1 MSERRY
7 FGTDGVRGVAGR
19 HPMTASFALGLGVA
33 TAELLKASGRARPTV
48 LIGMDTRRS
57 GPMLALAL
65 GAGLTSRG
73 ADVVDLGV
81 VPTPAVS
88 FLTRKLGA
96 DAGVV
101 VSASHNPFDDNGIK
115 VFNAAGE
122 KLDDA
127 LEADLESMLGGESGA
142 ELEPVMGSGIGRSQ
156 RLPRHGA
163 DLPGSDA
170 YTTHLLANAPYLD
183 GMKVV
188 IDCANGA
195 SYLTAPRVFAKIGAR
210 LEVMNAE

>member
-33 TAELLKASGRARPTV
+33 TAELLKASGKPRPSV

-73 ADVVDLGV
+73 ADVTDLGV

-88 FLTRKLGA
+88 YLTRALGA
-96 DAGVV
+96 DAGI
-101 VSASHNPFDDNGIK
+101 ALPPTHTPFDDNGIK

-127 LEADLESMLGGESGA
+127 LEA
-142 ELEPVMGSGIGRSQ
+142 ELEDLVESIGLNGQAEPVVGSALGRFR
-156 RLPRHGA
+156 RLPREGTGRTA
-163 DLPGSDA
+163 SES
-170 YTTHLLANAPYLD
+170 YTAHLLANAPYLD

-188 IDCANGA
+188 IDCAKDRK
-195 SYLTAPRVFAKIGAR
+195 SV
-210 LEVMNAE
+210 V